1 LTDDLASAALKDE
14 SAAPLTATVEKPV
27 AKGLGQRGARK
38 GGGPGGRHRA
48 VLRDSIQ
55 GVTKPNLRHLARR
68 GGVKRI
74 SGLIYEET
82 RGVLKVFLENVI
94 REAVEYTAHARRIT
108 MTPMDTAYALRR
120 QGMTL
125 LGFGS

>member
-1 LTDDLASAALKDE
+1 MTDHGVPVMLKSED
-14 SAAPLTATVEKPV
+14 ARPAGAPGQSGAHGRGQGGTKR
-27 AKGLGQRGARK
+27 LGNK
-38 GGGPGGRHRA
+38 

-94 REAVEYTAHARRIT
+94 REAAKYTAHARRIT
-108 MTPMDTAYALRR
+108 VTPMDTVYALRR
-120 QGMTL
+120 QGKTL
-125 LGFGS
+125 FGFGG